1 MRIPALTFVFLVGA
15 GSLVSASPARD
26 ETTERISYSRPQ
38 TQHVK
43 PKADPGWIEL
53 ASETP
58 ASHGREFIVV
68 GADAGTFTQLRLT
81 AAAGRPGIR
90 AVRVDYQDG
99 SRRTYEI
106 EKILSARLRPV
117 YVDLRGPREVRQ
129 IVVFSDRDSRGSYV
143 LEGNTAQPGVASR

>member
-1 MRIPALTFVFLVGA
+1 MRIPALTFVFLVGI
-15 GSLVSASPARD
+15 GSLVSASPARE
-26 ETTERISYSRPQ
+26 ETTERISYNRTQS
-38 TQHVK
+38 QHVK

-68 GADAGTFTQLRLT
+68 GADQGTFTQLRLT
-81 AAAGRPGIR
+81 AASGRPGIR
-90 AVRVDYQDG
+90 AIRVDYQDG

-106 EKILSARLRPV
+106 EKVLSARLRPA
-117 YVDLRGPREVRQ
+117 YVDLRGAREVRQ

-143 LEGNTAQPGVASR
+143 VEGNTSVTGVASR

>member
-15 GSLVSASPARD
+15 GSLVSASPARE
-26 ETTERISYSRPQ
+26 ETVERISYNKTH
-38 TQHVK
+38 TQHVR
-43 PKADPGWIEL
+43 PKAEPGWIEL
-53 ASETP
+53 ASGTP
-58 ASHGREFIVV
+58 ASHGREFIMV

-81 AAAGRPGIR
+81 AASGRPGIR

-106 EKILSARLRPV
+106 EKVLSVRLRPV
-117 YVDLRGPREVRQ
+117 YVDLRGAREVRQ

-143 LEGNTAQPGVASR
+143 LEGNTTTTGVASR

>member
-15 GSLVSASPARD
+15 GSLVSASPARE
-26 ETTERISYSRPQ
+26 ETTERISYNEAHNARG
-38 TQHVK
+38 K
-43 PKADPGWIEL
+43 PKAEPGWIEL

-58 ASHGREFIVV
+58 ASHGREFIEV

-99 SRRTYEI
+99 SRRTYEV
-106 EKILSARLRPV
+106 EKVLSARRRPV
-117 YVDLRGPREVRQ
+117 YVDLRGAREVRQ
-129 IVVFSDRDSRGSYV
+129 IVVFSDRDSPGSYI
-143 LEGNTAQPGVASR
+143 LEGNTSDSVAAR